1 QYFVTASF
9 YLTGIVPGL
18 LLLVPPMEIYFD
30 LRPMNL
36 SIGVGEW
43 VLFYLGF
50 YLTQV
55 VLAFYALGSFR
66 YETLLLA
73 AVSFPIYA
81 AALWNV
87 LCGKEQA
94 WHVTGA
100 DRPLDDGVRLGD
112 VQAALDLGHPA
123 QRDVRQPGEVVEAG
137 VVEGVDADGVH

>member
-1 QYFVTASF
+1 
-9 YLTGIVPGL
+9 
-18 LLLVPPMEIYFD
+18 
-30 LRPMNL
+30 MNL
-36 SIGVGEW
+36 SIGAGEW

-50 YLTQV
+50 YLMQV

-81 AALWNV
+81 SALWNV

-100 DRPLDDGVRLGD
+100 DRGR
-112 VQAALDLGHPA
+112 HPH
-123 QRDVRQPGEVVEAG
+123 RSTSSCRRCSSSCSSP
-137 VVEGVDADGVH
+137 